1 MGNVVLTGKYDYT
14 LDTKNRLVVPPSYRK
29 LLDQEKG
36 SHFMLAQGFDGD
48 LWLFLPS
55 QWEQYQNHMNEA
67 AKQAKDKAQARA
79 AQVEFYSSA
88 FEAEVDDQGRI
99 LVPEG
104 HKEHAGLK
112 KEVVVAGAGAKAT
125 VWASDRYETHRK
137 KRAKPALDML
147 AKELGI

>member
-14 LDTKNRLVVPPSYRK
+14 LDGKNRLVVPPSYRK

-36 SHFMLAQGFDGD
+36 THFMLAEGFDGD

-67 AKQAKDKAQARA
+67 AKTMKDKVAARA
-79 AQVEFYSSA
+79 ALTKFYSSA
-88 FEAEVDDQGRI
+88 SEAEVDDQGRVLI
-99 LVPEG
+99 PES
-104 HKEHAGLK
+104 HKAHAHLK
-112 KEVVVAGAGAKAT
+112 KEVVIAGAGAKAT
-125 VWASDRYETHRK
+125 IWAFDRYEQHTK
-137 KRAKPALDML
+137 KKAAPALEML

>member
-14 LDTKNRLVVPPSYRK
+14 LDTKNRLVIPPSYRK

-36 SHFMLAQGFDGD
+36 SHFMLAEGFDGD

-55 QWEQYQNHMNEA
+55 QWSDYQNHMNEA
-67 AKQAKDKAQARA
+67 AKGMKDKVAARRA
-79 AQVEFYSSA
+79 VNLFYTKA
-88 FEAEVDDQGRI
+88 VEAEVDDQGRV
-99 LVPEG
+99 LVPES

-112 KEVVVAGAGAKAT
+112 KEVVIAGAGAKAT
-125 VWASDRYETHRK
+125 IWDAADYDRHVK
-137 KRAKPALDML
+137 KSAKPALEML